1 MLGTRWRSRLEDRG
15 TEVYD
20 EAHDELCGCHGQ
32 MRLAVQSR
40 IPVTMRTVRLVAP
53 TMRQTRREER
63 GSSMLSLASAS
74 RGRRSGSTQARL
86 EVCMLVSW
94 GLWLASWV
102 WTAARRAPGSSG
114 GEGGSERS
122 ERSEEKLARVRERR
136 DGGRIWC
143 VGLSEVI
150 IRPPWPGDE
159 GERRRCVR
167 GGDDG
172 AKVTGI

>member
-1 MLGTRWRSRLEDRG
+1 M
-15 TEVYD
+15 
-20 EAHDELCGCHGQ
+20 
-32 MRLAVQSR
+32 
-40 IPVTMRTVRLVAP
+40 TMRTVRLVAP

-63 GSSMLSLASAS
+63 GSSMLSFASAS

-86 EVCMLVSW
+86 EGCMLVSC
-94 GLWLASWV
+94 GLWLASCV

-122 ERSEEKLARVRERR
+122 EEKLARARERR
-136 DGGRIWC
+136 DGGRMLC